1 MPNHNSIPPMPENFS
16 TDELLGGVP
25 LRRHLL
31 KTPAPK
37 PLPTQRQQEAD
48 KLLTQI
54 FSALEMA
61 FKALG
66 SNDITA
72 ASYTLGVC
80 RGFISQ
86 YCDRYEVPYE

>member
-1 MPNHNSIPPMPENFS
+1 MTKHNPTPPTPENFS
-16 TDELLGGVP
+16 TDELLGGAP

-37 PLPTQRQQEAD
+37 PLPAQRQQEAD
-48 KLLTQI
+48 KLLTQV
-54 FSALEMA
+54 FSALEVI
-61 FKALG
+61 FKALEA
-66 SNDITA
+66 NDITA